1 MRRVFGYNTSGKY
14 RINNT
19 LLSGAVDMQQQE
31 MDYDLLAVFNDQS
44 DADNAET
51 KLLKENYGDD
61 EVFRLAASAVVG
73 GQFREHGPDRDR
85 SSVFL
90 QTTRQGSS
98 PATII
103 LLAIVFG
110 LILGGVMFGVADFA
124 IQSHPILLATL
135 AGVVVGIILGVIVV
149 LLRRGPVRG
158 AIGQD
163 LSKVNAPAKK
173 PEQEARTVIA
183 IRLHDPENISRKSK
197 ARAILINNKGKID
210 RSVGRDN

>member
-1 MRRVFGYNTSGKY
+1 MQ
-14 RINNT
+14 
-19 LLSGAVDMQQQE
+19 QQQE

-44 DADNAET
+44 DADIAET
-51 KLLKENYGDD
+51 KLHKENYGDD
-61 EVFRLAASAVVG
+61 EVFRLASSAVVS
-73 GQFREHGPDRDR
+73 GQFREHGPDQDR

-90 QTTRQGSS
+90 QTTRPG
-98 PATII
+98 PNPVTVL

-110 LILGGVMFGVADFA
+110 LILGGVMFSVADFA
-124 IQSHPILLATL
+124 LPSHPILLATL
-135 AGVVVGIILGVIVV
+135 AGVVVGVILGVIVG

-163 LSKVNAPAKK
+163 LSKVNTPAKK

-210 RSVGRDN
+210 RSVGRDSP

>member
-1 MRRVFGYNTSGKY
+1 
-14 RINNT
+14 
-19 LLSGAVDMQQQE
+19 MQRASCIKKIMEKMKSFVWQPVVWLEDSFVSMVPTGIVVQFFCKP
-31 MDYDLLAVFNDQS
+31 LAREPNPM
-44 DADNAET
+44 
-51 KLLKENYGDD
+51 L
-61 EVFRLAASAVVG
+61 VV
-73 GQFREHGPDRDR
+73 
-85 SSVFL
+85 
-90 QTTRQGSS
+90 
-98 PATII
+98 

-135 AGVVVGIILGVIVV
+135 AGVVVGIILGVIVG

-183 IRLHDPENISRKSK
+183 IRLH
-197 ARAILINNKGKID
+197 
-210 RSVGRDN
+210 RS